1 MYRLPIIVIANGT
14 EGATVR
20 IDAYSTTDN
29 SSLTYRILNGSV
41 PPLYDEYISVVGDQL
56 VIESVPEGLLP
67 ATFVIDVCRMWI
79 KYRVEM
85 AGACLLILCACS
97 DLPHRHLVVLLFFFF
112 VPCIMPNQFNSGW
125 QKLGSHFMSE
135 CCV

>member
-1 MYRLPIIVIANGT
+1 MIANGT

-41 PPLYDEYISVVGDQL
+41 PLLYDQYISVMGDQL

-67 ATFVIDVCRMWI
+67 RTFFIDVCRICMI
-79 KYRVEM
+79 VLQGRVEM
-85 AGACLLILCACS
+85 AGACLLILCS
-97 DLPHRHLVVLLFFFF
+97 DLSHRKLSFTCTTTSFFFTLHHAKS
-112 VPCIMPNQFNSGW
+112 IQLGGW
-125 QKLGSHFMSE
+125 QKLGSR
-135 CCV
+135 